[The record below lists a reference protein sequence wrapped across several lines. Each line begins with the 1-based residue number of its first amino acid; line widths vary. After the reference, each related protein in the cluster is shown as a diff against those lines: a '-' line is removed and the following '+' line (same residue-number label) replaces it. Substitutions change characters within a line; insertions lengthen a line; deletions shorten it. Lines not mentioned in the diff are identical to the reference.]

1 MKPDA
6 EMLDK
11 YIRSL
16 DEARNADV
24 IDEKTFLFLRTHK
37 VVLDS
42 LMDITKGDYARF
54 NSNTYLEVY
63 EDIQEKAQKKYKDEV
78 AAHTQTQEKLKKLE
92 KDSSDEIETLKAR
105 ISVMEDK
112 EKNDFEKKVS
122 ILGWIMT
129 LAVAGFPYL
138 LLGVGIEM
146 IKMLF
151 STVSLLSAYVIAGAI
166 IATTIDGV
174 LFEKGKKW
182 CFEKAR
188 SILEKRLKNSSG
200 KSSDDL

>member
-1 MKPDA
+1 
-6 EMLDK
+6 
-11 YIRSL
+11 
-16 DEARNADV
+16 
-24 IDEKTFLFLRTHK
+24 
-37 VVLDS
+37 
-42 LMDITKGDYARF
+42 MDITKGDYARF

-78 AAHTQTQEKLKKLE
+78 VAHTKTQEKLKKLE

-112 EKNDFEKKVS
+112 EKMILKKVS
-122 ILGWIMT
+122 LLGWIIT
-129 LAVAGFPYL
+129 LAFAGFPYL
-138 LLGVGIEM
+138 LLAVGIEM

-151 STVSLLSAYVIAGAI
+151 STVSLLSAYVIEGAI

-174 LFEKGKKW
+174 LLEKGKKW

-188 SILEKRLKNSSG
+188 SILEK
-200 KSSDDL
+200 

>member
-1 MKPDA
+1 
-6 EMLDK
+6 
-11 YIRSL
+11 
-16 DEARNADV
+16 
-24 IDEKTFLFLRTHK
+24 
-37 VVLDS
+37 
-42 LMDITKGDYARF
+42 MDITKGDHARF

-63 EDIQEKAQKKYKDEV
+63 EDIQEKTQKKYKDEV

-92 KDSSDEIETLKAR
+92 KDSSDGIETLKAR

-112 EKNDFEKKVS
+112 EKNDFEKRAS
-122 ILGWIMT
+122 ILGWIIT
-129 LAVAGFPYL
+129 LALAGGPYL
-138 LLGVGIEM
+138 LLAVVIEM
-146 IKMLF
+146 VKILF

-188 SILEKRLKNSSG
+188 SIPDKRLKNSSS